1 MLLRGP
7 GRPGGEGAA
16 PSAGSALSRGGQEAG
31 IWRGTRA
38 QGRWDGGGG
47 ESGGGR
53 RGPGWG
59 GAGSRRPSLRAGAAA
74 VPGAQCPHS
83 RTSSLPAP
91 GSARYPSAAEPPPA
105 SAPADWRSR
114 NPASPGLLR
123 SLSFLL
129 PSAKPRDASA
139 APGPLRRGRL
149 LPAVRRE
156 KTRKAEGADPA
167 HQAPAA
173 GEEGCGA
180 AGSTEMRP
188 HCPRPRARPPPPRPG
203 PPPARG
209 RPYQQQPLGSSPM
222 SRGPEPRPSPSP
234 EQLGV
239 CAAG

>member
-1 MLLRGP
+1 M
-7 GRPGGEGAA
+7 
-16 PSAGSALSRGGQEAG
+16 
-31 IWRGTRA
+31 TRA